1 MSASKK
7 HRKLDEVDVA
17 ILEALQEDASMTNQA
32 IGERVGL
39 TPGPT
44 HSRIKR
50 LKEEGIV
57 RGMHANLDWHKLGYE
72 FFATV
77 DVKVE
82 QAYAEQ
88 TQAGLAQ
95 IPNVWNLSRIKHP
108 ANANEVLFRF
118 WCVSD
123 SRQTFLTIAET
134 LMSSFEGFTDVQIQE
149 VELIERQ
156 SEIVNVGRVVL
167 GASEVPV
174 WSPSSGSD

>member
-1 MSASKK
+1 
-7 HRKLDEVDVA
+7 
-17 ILEALQEDASMTNQA
+17 MTNQA

-57 RGMHANLDWHKLGYE
+57 RGVHANLDWHKLGYE

-82 QAYAEQ
+82 QPYAEE

-123 SRQTFLTIAET
+123 SRQTF
-134 LMSSFEGFTDVQIQE
+134 FEGFTDVQIQE